1 MKAKHIR
8 SNSQVAEEES
18 ADDVAESENTEE
30 TEGNEKT
37 FSEDEIFHL
46 LQNERRRLVLRY
58 LRGTNEPVRM
68 RDVAEQVA
76 AWEHD
81 TTVAEL
87 TSTQRQRVYIPLYQ
101 SHLSK
106 LDEAGVIDYQQNRGI
121 VERKPLADEVDQYLQ
136 VTEQNR
142 HTNATGNADTNAD
155 NATDETNSALS
166 IGDDYY
172 IGATAVC
179 YVALLGAVFELPVL
193 SILSGIGLSA
203 LILFLFTLVTA
214 SRFIN

>member
-1 MKAKHIR
+1 MKAKHIS
-8 SNSQVAEEES
+8 SNAQETEEES
-18 ADDVAESENTEE
+18 AGGADERETVEDVESENNENGERDE
-30 TEGNEKT
+30 TFT
-37 FSEDEIFHL
+37 EDEIFHL

-58 LRGTNEPVRM
+58 LRGTDEPVRM

-121 VERKPLADEVDQYLQ
+121 VERKPLADEVDKYLQ
-136 VTEQNR
+136 VTEQDE
-142 HTNATGNADTNAD
+142 AADEDDTP
-155 NATDETNSALS
+155 TIS

-193 SILSGIGLSA
+193 SIISGIGLSA

>member
-1 MKAKHIR
+1 MKAKHI
-8 SNSQVAEEES
+8 STEEMSGQETADG
-18 ADDVAESENTEE
+18 ADDSVDSE
-30 TEGNEKT
+30 T

-58 LRGTNEPVRM
+58 LRGTEDSVRM

-81 TTVAEL
+81 TTVGEL

-121 VERKPLADEVDQYLQ
+121 VERKPLADKVDKYLQ
-136 VTEQNR
+136 V
-142 HTNATGNADTNAD
+142 D
-155 NATDETNSALS
+155 DETAESS
-166 IGDDYY
+166 DEDTSSTVISDDYY
-172 IGATAVC
+172 IGATALC
-179 YVALLGAVFELPVL
+179 YVVLLGAVFELPGL
-193 SILSGIGLSA
+193 SIISGVGLSA
-203 LILFLFTLVTA
+203 LFLFLFTLVTA
-214 SRFIN
+214 SRFVN